1 MGQPCQ
7 CKRIKPR
14 LFDNLFQTLL
24 LKIKNIIQIVYFIFI
39 FTDDYGI
46 ILFVNNMQRGR
57 RTWKVNIAYLMML
70 LGVLLWTKRRQAVIA
85 GLIGGALYFA
95 VDYGMFYLLLGT
107 RQVVGADPFWFLLWL
122 SISYGFTNFVWIWLW
137 LDRDGHTLEWSIL
150 IVAGWLATALLSQ
163 NFGNQISQ
171 ISIMRGTN
179 DYHGIMAL
187 ILVIGYGIVCIYNI
201 RLKDKTKKIP
211 VLWILAIGILV
222 QFGWE
227 FVLNITGIRN
237 QSLRTLIVNS
247 LLETNLGLPY
257 LYFIHRAVHKRRDE
271 ALHKQLPDNETVFTS

>member
-1 MGQPCQ
+1 MEGEV
-7 CKRIKPR
+7 IAA
-14 LFDNLFQTLL
+14 
-24 LKIKNIIQIVYFIFI
+24 
-39 FTDDYGI
+39 
-46 ILFVNNMQRGR
+46 
-57 RTWKVNIAYLMML
+57 RTMNSLYIWLDIAYLMML

-137 LDRDGHTLEWSIL
+137 LDCDGHTLEWSIL

-163 NFGNQISQ
+163 NFGNQFSQ

-187 ILVIGYGIVCIYNI
+187 ILVIG
-201 RLKDKTKKIP
+201 
-211 VLWILAIGILV
+211 ILV

-237 QSLRTLIVNS
+237 QSLQTLIVNS

>member
-1 MGQPCQ
+1 MEGEV
-7 CKRIKPR
+7 IAA
-14 LFDNLFQTLL
+14 
-24 LKIKNIIQIVYFIFI
+24 
-39 FTDDYGI
+39 
-46 ILFVNNMQRGR
+46 
-57 RTWKVNIAYLMML
+57 RTMNSLYIWLDIAYLMML

-137 LDRDGHTLEWSIL
+137 LDRDGHTLEWLIL

-163 NFGNQISQ
+163 NFGNQFSQ

-237 QSLRTLIVNS
+237 QSLQTLIVNS

>member
-1 MGQPCQ
+1 MVFAMAFHQL
-7 CKRIKPR
+7 RIYKFR
-14 LFDNLFQTLL
+14 MD
-24 LKIKNIIQIVYFIFI
+24 
-39 FTDDYGI
+39 
-46 ILFVNNMQRGR
+46 M
-57 RTWKVNIAYLMML
+57 
-70 LGVLLWTKRRQAVIA
+70 AVA
-85 GLIGGALYFA
+85 GLRWTYLRVVNLNCCRLVGYCTA
-95 VDYGMFYLLLGT
+95 VT
-107 RQVVGADPFWFLLWL
+107 KLW
-122 SISYGFTNFVWIWLW
+122 
-137 LDRDGHTLEWSIL
+137 
-150 IVAGWLATALLSQ
+150 
-163 NFGNQISQ
+163 NQFSQ

-211 VLWILAIGILV
+211 VLWILVIGILV

-237 QSLRTLIVNS
+237 QSLQTLIVNS